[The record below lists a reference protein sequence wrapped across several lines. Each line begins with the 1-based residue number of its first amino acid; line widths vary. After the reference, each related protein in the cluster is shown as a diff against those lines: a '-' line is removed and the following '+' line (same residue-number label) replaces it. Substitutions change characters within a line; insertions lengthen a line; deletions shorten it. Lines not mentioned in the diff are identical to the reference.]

1 MRHEHNRSN
10 ADKKRTLESGQSLV
24 EMSLGFVFFLVVI
37 LGVLDLGRL
46 FFIYVA
52 LEDSAGEAALYLALN
67 GDCPLPCTHAD
78 ADCSL
83 VPDTTVCN
91 DPNNAFYRARNASSF
106 LQDLDWSDVTIEH
119 TFIPAGTDTEAM
131 VEVAVEYPFS
141 LLTPI
146 ITDIV
151 GDDTF
156 VLRAEATHVLI
167 SN

>member
-1 MRHEHNRSN
+1 MRFRKGNSN
-10 ADKKRTLESGQSLV
+10 KKRNLESGQSLV
-24 EMSLGFVFFLVVI
+24 EMALGFVFFLVVI

-67 GDCPLPCTHAD
+67 GDCPLPCSDPD

-83 VPDTTVCN
+83 LSDTSVCD
-91 DPNNAFYRARNASSF
+91 DPNNAFYRAHNASSF
-106 LQDLDWSDVTIEH
+106 LQDLDWSDVVIEH
-119 TFIPAGTDTEAM
+119 KFIPAETDTEAM
-131 VEVAVEYPFS
+131 VQVAVEYPFS

-151 GDDTF
+151 GNDTF